1 MNEFSI
7 KPAITSVPDLPTLF
21 QELQV
26 GQHDLLLTNQ
36 YIIEP
41 HLDLDHLPLDVV
53 YLENYIQGEPT
64 DQAADQLLQQVNTKD
79 YDRILAIGGGSV
91 IDNAKLLVYGAGVN
105 MQQIAANGADLPKKR
120 QLIIVPTTTGTGSE
134 VTNVA
139 VFNFLAKQTK
149 VGLAYPQMY
158 ADQVYLVP
166 QLAKTMPYKV
176 FATSSID
183 ALVHAIES
191 YLSPKATSFSK
202 LFSVQAMTTIIQ
214 GYNQIII
221 QQQVGQTPQ
230 GQLLLDF
237 LEASTM
243 AGVAFGN
250 AGCGPVHALAYP
262 IGATYHI
269 AHGQSN
275 YLVFS
280 GTFRK
285 YQELGADLSALE
297 NILATVLPVAPK
309 ATLSELEKLIDQIL
323 PNQSLSQIG
332 MTEQTCQEFAQSVM
346 DNQQRLMINSPIT
359 LTQQDVCD
367 IYTQLL

>member
-7 KPAITSVPDLPTLF
+7 RPTITSVADLPTLF
-21 QELQV
+21 KELNV
-26 GQHDLLLTNQ
+26 GTHDLLLTNK

-41 HLDLDHLPLDVV
+41 HLDLDNLPLDVI

-64 DQAADQLLQQVNTKD
+64 DQAADQLLAQVNQKD

-91 IDNAKLLVYGAGVN
+91 IDNAKLLVYGSGVN
-105 MQQIAANGADLPKKR
+105 MQKIAEQGAQLPKKR
-120 QLIIVPTTTGTGSE
+120 QLVIVPTTTGTGSE

-166 QLAKTMPYKV
+166 QLATTMPYKV

-191 YLSPKATSFSK
+191 FLSPKATSFSK
-202 LFSVQAMTTIIQ
+202 IFSVQAMKTIIQ
-214 GYNQIII
+214 GYNQIIVH
-221 QQQVGQTPQ
+221 QQVGHTPK

-280 GTFRK
+280 GTFKK
-285 YQELGADLSALE
+285 YQALGADLTDLE
-297 NILATVLPVAPK
+297 NILATVLPVAPQQ
-309 ATLSELEKLIDQIL
+309 ALDELEKLIDHIL

-332 MTEQTCQEFAQSVM
+332 MTEQTCQDFAQSVM
-346 DNQQRLMINSPIT
+346 ENQQRLMVNSPIT
-359 LTQQDVCD
+359 LSEKDVAD
-367 IYTQLL
+367 IYQNLL